1 MHAPLKN
8 PCLGPLG
15 VTLAAAMLC
24 TLTGCLPAATEPA
37 GITPVEGRW
46 ELTGQITAG
55 AGGSFQG
62 VVVMQ
67 SSSVSS
73 FGGSFDV
80 VETTLQGLQRR
91 LSGPIGGRMAGAAT
105 TEFDVVLGGTT
116 RRHVATLVA
125 DTLRG
130 NWFDASA
137 TGAIESSG
145 TFRAVRRR

>member
-1 MHAPLKN
+1 
-8 PCLGPLG
+8 
-15 VTLAAAMLC
+15 MLC
-24 TLTGCLPAATEPA
+24 TLTGCLPSTTEPP

-46 ELTGQITAG
+46 DLTGQITAG

-67 SSSVSS
+67 SASVSS

-91 LSGPIGGRMAGAAT
+91 VSGPIGGRMAGVAT

-137 TGAIESSG
+137 TGTIESSG